1 MLELGG
7 GKLEHVLPPG
17 EKRASCGVVDAG
29 LGAVEALEGALLA
42 GERADIGGVAVV
54 EGLEEA
60 RVRELAVDGEGLAED
75 DGERD
80 EGEEN
85 AAGERVLPCEC
96 EGLLGR
102 DVQHVGVRREGL
114 GRRVKWWAY
123 ADEARDD

>member
-1 MLELGG
+1 MLKLGRSE
-7 GKLEHVLPPG
+7 LEHVLPAG

-42 GERADIGGVAVV
+42 GERADIGGVAMV

-85 AAGERVLPCEC
+85 TAGERVLPCER

-102 DVQHVGVRREGL
+102 DVQHVRGGEEG
-114 GRRVKWWAY
+114 
-123 ADEARDD
+123 